1 MFALLT
7 EEHQQGLLLN
17 GKAMAQEAHSQISQ
31 MSNFSH
37 REVNG
42 LRIHQYLE
50 GMLETDESEGRHLL
64 IRVVALH
71 LHPIMTMDTTSPTE
85 NRIQEDGGVV
95 SSWWHFQCR
104 KREVAYHVHS
114 VFSEWTK
121 LPFEEFC
128 CLLYTP
134 QSGSPTPDLL
144 ERSNVSDCLGLK
156 RSKQRYWF
164 QPQDIFHHHQGPS
177 MGMECDGRH
186 HIFIISSITSISV
199 PSGYP
204 HQTPCSCGLSSGEAD
219 MVPGTKT
226 PWVG

>member
-64 IRVVALH
+64 IRVVAIH

-121 LPFEEFC
+121 LPLEEFC

-164 QPQDIFHHHQGPS
+164 QPQDIFHPSPRAIYGDGVWWKASHIHHLLYHQYQ
-177 MGMECDGRH
+177 CA
-186 HIFIISSITSISV
+186 IWV
-199 PSGYP
+199 PSSNTMQLWFELWGSRYG
-204 HQTPCSCGLSSGEAD
+204 SRN
-219 MVPGTKT
+219 
-226 PWVG
+226 